1 MRITTEQ
8 RRQNENRIRA
18 AIDRL
23 LGGDIPPSGKCDIK
37 TLAREAAVDRAAF
50 YGSRP
55 YAHLREEFEA
65 RLKARQQAGDIP
77 DRRDAQISRLKDE
90 NATLR
95 QRIADRDT
103 TITSLRDFRDQALA
117 RLAAQHDEISRLRRE
132 VQLATRIRRLPVPTP
147 PAQEHQ
153 S

>member
-1 MRITTEQ
+1 MRISTEQ
-8 RRQNENRIRA
+8 RRRNESRIRA

-23 LGGDIPPSGKCDIK
+23 LGGDIPPGGKCDIK

-55 YAHLREEFEA
+55 YAHLREEFES
-65 RLKARQQAGDIP
+65 RLKDRQQAGDIP
-77 DRRDAQISRLKDE
+77 DRRDAQIARLKEE

-95 QRIADRDT
+95 QRVSDRDT
-103 TITSLRDFRDQALA
+103 TIAGLGDFRNQALA
-117 RLAAQHDEISRLRRE
+117 QLAAQHDEISRLRRE
-132 VQLATRIRRLPVPTP
+132 VQLAAGIRRLPAPSR
-147 PAQEHQ
+147 QEQHL